1 LAFTIALI
9 RFMGIRKLWMMND
22 RSGST
27 SKVVLQS
34 DGFPTIERLIVNPMV
49 VLLAED
55 DVQLQYFISQLL
67 KADGFTVLNA
77 SNGELALEASRSHP
91 GPIEL
96 LLTDI
101 QMPRMDGLELCRN
114 IRAEHPGI
122 KVLVMSGDLRG
133 REHAAVN
140 GLLYLQKP
148 FTLAALR
155 DSITALLGQIPPSK

>member
-1 LAFTIALI
+1 
-9 RFMGIRKLWMMND
+9 MMND
-22 RSGST
+22 PSGSI

-34 DGFPTIERLIVNPMV
+34 GGFPTVERLMVNPMV
-49 VLLAED
+49 ILLAED
-55 DVQLQYFISQLL
+55 DVLLRYSIWKLL

-77 SNGELALEASRSHP
+77 ENGELALEASRSHP

-101 QMPRMDGLELCRN
+101 QMPRMDGLELSRN
-114 IRAEHPGI
+114 IRAERPGI

-133 REHAAVN
+133 REHAAVS

-155 DSITALLGQIPPSK
+155 DSIAALLGQIPPLK